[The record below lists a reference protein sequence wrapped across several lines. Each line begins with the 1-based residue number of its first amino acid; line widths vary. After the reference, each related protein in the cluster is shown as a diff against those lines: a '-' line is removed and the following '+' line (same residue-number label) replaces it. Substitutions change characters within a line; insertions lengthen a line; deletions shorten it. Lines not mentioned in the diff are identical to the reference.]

1 MLAVISARGRRTM
14 SRSILYLISAGLLLS
29 SGLDAE
35 NLKVLNLSRLGH
47 ESHLRMQ
54 AAVPN
59 VTLVEGT
66 SANVAQQL
74 ADADGVIGPFDL
86 KLLAGA
92 PKLRWIQSESA
103 GVERFTFL
111 PGFAESKIVLTNNKI
126 LQGPEIAD
134 HALALLLA
142 LTRGIAIAA
151 RGGSQDWKASSFSPI
166 ELRGKTAV
174 IVGVGG
180 IGTQIALRLNASGMT
195 VIGVDPKD
203 IPFNTYLS
211 RTVAPDRL
219 DSVLPQ
225 ADVVFISAP
234 LTPRSRKMMGP
245 RQFELM
251 KPNSYFIAVS
261 RGGLY
266 DVDSLVKALDS
277 RRLAGA
283 GLDVTD
289 PEPLPKGHALWKF
302 PNVLI
307 TPHIAGRSDG
317 ENARYEALYTENLK
331 RFAAGEPLLNVV
343 DKEKGY

>member
-1 MLAVISARGRRTM
+1 MTQKLLSVISG
-14 SRSILYLISAGLLLS
+14 GLLFA
-29 SGLDAE
+29 SGLAAQK
-35 NLKVLNLSRLGH
+35 LKVLDLSRLGH
-47 ESHLRMQ
+47 DSYLRLQ
-54 AAVPN
+54 TAVPEID
-59 VTLVEGT
+59 LVEGDR
-66 SANVAQQL
+66 SKVAAQL
-74 ADADGVIGPFDL
+74 AEADGVIGPFDV
-86 KLLAGA
+86 KLLSGA
-92 PKLRWIQSESA
+92 PRLKWIQAESA
-103 GVERFTFL
+103 GIEAFTFL
-111 PGFAESKIVLTNNKI
+111 PGFVQNKIVLTNNKI

-134 HALALLLA
+134 HALGLLLA
-142 LTRGIAIAA
+142 LTRGIATAA
-151 RGGSQDWKASSFSPI
+151 RGGSQDWNQRNFHPI

-180 IGTQIALRLNASGMT
+180 IGTQIALRLHASGMT

-245 RQFELM
+245 REFDLM

-261 RGGLY
+261 RGGIY
-266 DVDSLVKALDS
+266 DTDALVKALDS
-277 RRLAGA
+277 RKLAGA
-283 GLDVTD
+283 GLDVTN
-289 PEPLPKGHALWKF
+289 PEPLPKDHPLWKF

-317 ENARYEALYTENLK
+317 ENARYEALYIENLK

>member
-1 MLAVISARGRRTM
+1 MTRKLVFLVSC
-14 SRSILYLISAGLLLS
+14 SLLLA
-29 SGLDAE
+29 SGLFAQKL
-35 NLKVLNLSRLGH
+35 NVLDLSRLGH
-47 ESHLRMQ
+47 ESYLRMQ
-54 AAVPN
+54 AAVPEIA
-59 VTLVEGT
+59 LIEGDR
-66 SANVAQQL
+66 SKVAAQL

-86 KLLAGA
+86 KLLSGA
-92 PKLRWIQSESA
+92 PKLKWIQSESA

-111 PGFAESKIVLTNNKI
+111 PGFAQSKIVLTNNKI

-134 HALALLLA
+134 HALGLLLA

-151 RGGSQDWKASSFSPI
+151 RGGSEDWNQKNFNPI

-225 ADVVFISAP
+225 ADVVFLSAP
-234 LTPRSRKMMGP
+234 LTPKSRKMMGAHE
-245 RQFELM
+245 FELM

-266 DVDSLVKALDS
+266 DINALVKALDS
-277 RRLAGA
+277 KKLAGA

-289 PEPLPKGHALWKF
+289 PEPLPKGHPLWKF

>member
-1 MLAVISARGRRTM
+1 MTRKLLFFLSLALFLASA
-14 SRSILYLISAGLLLS
+14 LP
-29 SGLDAE
+29 AE
-35 NLKVLNLSRLGH
+35 NLKVLYLSRLGH
-47 ESHLRMQ
+47 EAYLRMQ
-54 AAVPN
+54 AAAPN
-59 VTLVEGT
+59 ITLVEGDR
-66 SANVAQQL
+66 SKVAAQL
-74 ADADGVIGPFDL
+74 ADADGVIGPFDV
-86 KLLAGA
+86 KLLASA
-92 PKLRWIQSESA
+92 PKLKWIQSESA
-103 GVERFTFL
+103 GVEHLIFL
-111 PGFAESKIVLTNNKI
+111 PGFAQSKIVLTNNKI

-134 HALALLLA
+134 HALGLLQA
-142 LTRGIAIAA
+142 ITRGIATAA
-151 RGGSQDWKASSFSPI
+151 RGGSEDWNQRNFNPN
-166 ELRGKTAV
+166 ELRGNTAV

-180 IGTQIALRLNASGMT
+180 IGTQIALRLHASGMT

-203 IPFNTYLS
+203 FPFNTYLS

-234 LTPRSRKMMGP
+234 LTPKSRKMMGA
-245 RQFELM
+245 REFELM

-266 DVDSLVKALDS
+266 NTDALVKALDS
-277 RRLAGA
+277 KRLAGA

-289 PEPLPKGHALWKF
+289 PEPLPKNHPLWKF

-307 TPHIAGRSDG
+307 TPHIAGAGRSDG

>member
-1 MLAVISARGRRTM
+1 MNRK
-14 SRSILYLISAGLLLS
+14 LLS
-29 SGLDAE
+29 LAFGGLFLVSGLTAQ
-35 NLKVLNLSRLGH
+35 NLKVVYLSRLGH
-47 ESHLRMQ
+47 ECYLRMQ

-59 VTLVEGT
+59 VTLIEGDR
-66 SANVAQQL
+66 SKVAAQL

-86 KLLAGA
+86 KLLSGA
-92 PKLRWIQSESA
+92 PKLKWIQSESA
-103 GVERFTFL
+103 GVENFTFL
-111 PGFAESKIVLTNNKI
+111 PGFAQSKIVLTNNKI

-134 HALALLLA
+134 HALGLLLA

-151 RGGSQDWKASSFSPI
+151 RGGSEEWNQRNYHPI

-180 IGTQIALRLNASGMT
+180 IGTQIALRLHASGMT

-203 IPFNTYLS
+203 FPYNTYLA

-219 DSVLPQ
+219 DSVLPE

-245 RQFELM
+245 REFELM

-261 RGGLY
+261 RGGIY
-266 DVDSLVKALDS
+266 DTDALVKALDS
-277 RRLAGA
+277 KRLAGA

-289 PEPLPKGHALWKF
+289 PEPLPKGHPLWKF

-317 ENARYEALYTENLK
+317 ENARYEALYIENLK

>member
-1 MLAVISARGRRTM
+1 MIRTLL
-14 SRSILYLISAGLLLS
+14 SPILCGLLLA
-29 SGLDAE
+29 SGLAAQK
-35 NLKVLNLSRLGH
+35 LKVLDLSRLGH
-47 ESHLRMQ
+47 ESYLRMQ
-54 AAVPN
+54 AAVPQIA
-59 VTLVEGT
+59 LVEGDR
-66 SANVAQQL
+66 SKVAAQL

-86 KLLAGA
+86 KLLSGA
-92 PKLRWIQSESA
+92 PRLKWIQSESA
-103 GVERFTFL
+103 GVENFTFL
-111 PGFAESKIVLTNNKI
+111 PGFAQSKIVLTNNKI

-134 HALALLLA
+134 HALGLLLA

-151 RGGSQDWKASSFSPI
+151 RGGSEDWNQRNFHPI

-174 IVGVGG
+174 IVGMGG

-203 IPFNTYLS
+203 MPFNTYVS
-211 RTVAPDRL
+211 RMVAPDRL

-225 ADVVFISAP
+225 ADVVFLSAP
-234 LTPRSRKMMGP
+234 LTPQSRNMMGP
-245 RQFELM
+245 REFELM
-251 KPNSYFIAVS
+251 KQDSYFIAVS

-266 DVDSLVKALDS
+266 DTDALVKALDS
-277 RRLAGA
+277 RKLSGA
-283 GLDVTD
+283 GLDVTN

-317 ENARYEALYTENLK
+317 ENARYEALYIENLK

>member
-1 MLAVISARGRRTM
+1 MIRKL
-14 SRSILYLISAGLLLS
+14 LYLLSGSLLLA
-29 SGLDAE
+29 SGAAAQKLSVLD
-35 NLKVLNLSRLGH
+35 LSRLGH
-47 ESHLRMQ
+47 ESYLRMQ
-54 AAVPN
+54 AAVPEIA
-59 VTLVEGT
+59 LIEGDR
-66 SANVAQQL
+66 SKVAAQL
-74 ADADGVIGPFDL
+74 AAADGVIGPFDL
-86 KLLAGA
+86 KLLSGA
-92 PKLRWIQSESA
+92 PRLKWIQSESA
-103 GVERFTFL
+103 GVENFTFL
-111 PGFAESKIVLTNNKI
+111 PGFAQGEIVLTNNKI

-134 HALALLLA
+134 HALGLLLA
-142 LTRGIAIAA
+142 LTRGIATAA
-151 RGGSQDWKASSFSPI
+151 RGGSEDWNQKNYNPI

-203 IPFNTYLS
+203 MPFNTYLS

-234 LTPRSRKMMGP
+234 LTPASRKIMGP
-245 RQFELM
+245 REFDLM
-251 KPNSYFIAVS
+251 KVNSYFIAVS

-266 DVDSLVKALDS
+266 DIDALVKALDTKK
-277 RRLAGA
+277 LAGA

-289 PEPLPKGHALWKF
+289 PEPLPKGHPLWKF

-317 ENARYEALYTENLK
+317 ENARYEALYIENLK

>member
-1 MLAVISARGRRTM
+1 MTSKLLSLLSG
-14 SRSILYLISAGLLLS
+14 GLLLA
-29 SGLDAE
+29 SGLAAQ
-35 NLKVLNLSRLGH
+35 NLKVLVLSRLGH
-47 ESHLRMQ
+47 EAFLRMQ

-59 VTLVEGT
+59 VTLIEGDR
-66 SANVAQQL
+66 SQVAAQL

-86 KLLAGA
+86 KLIGGA
-92 PKLRWIQSESA
+92 PKLKWIQSESA
-103 GVERFTFL
+103 GVEAFTFL
-111 PGFAESKIVLTNNKI
+111 PGFAQSKIVLTNNKI

-134 HALALLLA
+134 HALGLLLG

-151 RGGSQDWKASSFSPI
+151 RGGSQDWNQKNFNPI

-203 IPFNTYLS
+203 MPYNTYLA

-219 DSVLPQ
+219 DSVLPE
-225 ADVVFISAP
+225 ADVVFLSAP
-234 LTPRSRKMMGP
+234 LTPKSRKMMGP
-245 RQFELM
+245 HEFELM

-261 RGGLY
+261 RGGIY
-266 DVDSLVKALDS
+266 DMDALVKALDS
-277 RRLAGA
+277 RKLAGA

-289 PEPLPKGHALWKF
+289 PEPLPKNHPLWKF

-317 ENARYEALYTENLK
+317 ENARYEALYIENLK

>member
-1 MLAVISARGRRTM
+1 MTPKLCS
-14 SRSILYLISAGLLLS
+14 LIPSLLLLA
-29 SGLDAE
+29 SGLPAQK
-35 NLKVLNLSRLGH
+35 LKVVDLSRLGH
-47 ESHLRMQ
+47 ESYLRMQ
-54 AAVPN
+54 AAVPEIA
-59 VTLVEGT
+59 LIEGDR
-66 SANVAQQL
+66 SKVAAQI

-86 KLLAGA
+86 KLLGSA
-92 PKLRWIQSESA
+92 PKLKWIQSESA

-111 PGFAESKIVLTNNKI
+111 PGFAQSKIVLTNNKI

-134 HALALLLA
+134 HALGLLLA
-142 LTRGIAIAA
+142 LTRGIATAA
-151 RGGSQDWKASSFSPI
+151 RGGSEDWSQRNFNPI

-180 IGTQIALRLNASGMT
+180 IGTQLALRLHASGMT

-203 IPFNTYLS
+203 MPLNTYLA
-211 RTVAPDRL
+211 RTVPPDRL

-234 LTPRSRKMMGP
+234 LTPQSRKMMGP
-245 RQFELM
+245 REFELM

-261 RGGLY
+261 RGGIY
-266 DVDSLVKALDS
+266 DTDALVKALDS
-277 RRLAGA
+277 RKLAGA

-289 PEPLPKGHALWKF
+289 PEPLPKGHPLWKF
-302 PNVLI
+302 PNVVI

-343 DKEKGY
+343 EKEKGY

>member
-1 MLAVISARGRRTM
+1 MIRKLFFVTLAGMLLA
-14 SRSILYLISAGLLLS
+14 
-29 SGLDAE
+29 SGLAGQK
-35 NLKVLNLSRLGH
+35 LKVLDLSRLGH
-47 ESHLRMQ
+47 EAYVRMQ
-54 AAVPN
+54 AAVPEI
-59 VTLVEGT
+59 TLVEGDR
-66 SANVAQQL
+66 SKAGAQL

-86 KLLAGA
+86 KLLSAA
-92 PKLRWIQSESA
+92 PKLKWIQSESA
-103 GVERFTFL
+103 GVENFTFL
-111 PGFAESKIVLTNNKI
+111 PGFAQSKIVLTNNKI

-134 HALALLLA
+134 HALGLLLA

-151 RGGSQDWKASSFSPI
+151 RGGSQDWNQRNFSPI

-180 IGTQIALRLNASGMT
+180 IGTQIALRLHASGMT
-195 VIGVDPKD
+195 VVGVDPKD
-203 IPFNTYLS
+203 MPYNTYLS

-219 DSVLPQ
+219 DSVLPI

-234 LTPRSRKMMGP
+234 LTPLSRKMMGP
-245 RQFELM
+245 REFELM

-266 DVDSLVKALDS
+266 DIDALVKALDS
-277 RRLAGA
+277 KRLAGA

-289 PEPLPKGHALWKF
+289 PEPLPKNHPLWKF

-317 ENARYEALYTENLK
+317 ENARYEALYIENLK

>member
-1 MLAVISARGRRTM
+1 MTCKLLTLTSC
-14 SRSILYLISAGLLLS
+14 GLLLA
-29 SGLDAE
+29 SGLSAQK
-35 NLKVLNLSRLGH
+35 LKVLDLSRLGH
-47 ESHLRMQ
+47 ESYLRMQ
-54 AAVPN
+54 ATVPEIR
-59 VTLVEGT
+59 LIEGDR
-66 SANVAQQL
+66 SKVAAQL

-86 KLLAGA
+86 KLLASA
-92 PKLRWIQSESA
+92 PKLKWIQSESA
-103 GVERFTFL
+103 GVENFMAL
-111 PGFAESKIVLTNNKI
+111 PGFAQSRIVLTNNKI

-134 HALALLLA
+134 HALGMLLA
-142 LTRGIAIAA
+142 LIRGIATAA
-151 RGGSQDWKASSFSPI
+151 RGGSEDWNQKNYNPI

-203 IPFNTYLS
+203 IPFTTYLA

-225 ADVVFISAP
+225 ADVVLLSAP
-234 LTPRSRKMMGP
+234 LTPKSRKMMGP
-245 RQFELM
+245 REFELM

-266 DVDSLVKALDS
+266 DTDALVKALDS
-277 RRLAGA
+277 KKLAGA

-289 PEPLPKGHALWKF
+289 PEPLPKGHPLWKF

-317 ENARYEALYTENLK
+317 ENARYEALYIENLK
-331 RFAAGEPLLNVV
+331 RFAAGELLLNLV

>member
-1 MLAVISARGRRTM
+1 M
-14 SRSILYLISAGLLLS
+14 SRKLLSLAFGGLFLISGLT
-29 SGLDAE
+29 AQ
-35 NLKVLNLSRLGH
+35 NLKVLYFSRLGH
-47 ESHLRMQ
+47 ECYLRIQ

-59 VTLVEGT
+59 ITLIEGDR
-66 SANVAQQL
+66 SRMAAQL

-86 KLLAGA
+86 KLLSNAS
-92 PKLRWIQSESA
+92 KLKWIQSESA
-103 GVERFTFL
+103 GVENFTFL
-111 PGFAESKIVLTNNKI
+111 PGFAQKKIVLTNNKI

-134 HALALLLA
+134 HALGLLLA

-151 RGGSQDWKASSFSPI
+151 RGGSQDWNQRNYNPI
-166 ELRGKTAV
+166 ELRGRTAV

-180 IGTQIALRLNASGMT
+180 IGTQIALRLHASGMT

-203 IPFNTYLS
+203 MPYNTYLS

-234 LTPRSRKMMGP
+234 LTPNSRKMMGP
-245 RQFELM
+245 REFELM

-266 DVDSLVKALDS
+266 DTDALVKALDS
-277 RRLAGA
+277 KRLAGA

-289 PEPLPKGHALWKF
+289 PEPLPKGHPLWQF

-317 ENARYEALYTENLK
+317 ENARYEALYIENLK

>member
-1 MLAVISARGRRTM
+1 MTTKLLS
-14 SRSILYLISAGLLLS
+14 LISGGLLFAC
-29 SGLDAE
+29 GLAAQ
-35 NLKVLNLSRLGH
+35 NLKVLYLSRLGH
-47 ESHLRMQ
+47 DAYLRMQ
-54 AAVPN
+54 SAVPN
-59 VTLVEGT
+59 ITLIEGDR
-66 SANVAQQL
+66 SKLAAQL
-74 ADADGVIGPFDL
+74 AVVDGVIGPFNL
-86 KLLAGA
+86 KLLSGA
-92 PKLRWIQSESA
+92 PKLKWIQSESA
-103 GVERFTFL
+103 GVENFTFL
-111 PGFAESKIVLTNNKI
+111 PGFAQSKIVLTNNKI

-134 HALALLLA
+134 HALGLLLA

-151 RGGSQDWKASSFSPI
+151 RGGSEDWNQKNFSPI

-180 IGTQIALRLNASGMT
+180 IGTQIALRLSASGMT

-203 IPFNTYLS
+203 IPYNTYLS

-234 LTPRSRKMMGP
+234 LTPVSRKMMGP
-245 RQFELM
+245 REFELM

-266 DVDSLVKALDS
+266 DIDALVKALDS
-277 RRLAGA
+277 KRLAGA

-289 PEPLPKGHALWKF
+289 PEPLPKNHPLWKF

-307 TPHIAGRSDG
+307 TPHVAGRSDG
-317 ENARYEALYTENLK
+317 ENARYEALYIENLK

>member
-1 MLAVISARGRRTM
+1 MTRKFVSLIWGGMLLAPGLSAQK
-14 SRSILYLISAGLLLS
+14 LEV
-29 SGLDAE
+29 LD
-35 NLKVLNLSRLGH
+35 LSRLGH
-47 ESHLRMQ
+47 ESYLRMQ
-54 AAVPN
+54 AAVPDIA
-59 VTLVEGT
+59 LIEGDR
-66 SANVAQQL
+66 SKVAAQL

-86 KLLAGA
+86 KLLSNA
-92 PKLRWIQSESA
+92 PKLKWIQSESA
-103 GVERFTFL
+103 GVENFTFL
-111 PGFAESKIVLTNNKI
+111 PGFAQSKIVLTNNKI

-134 HALALLLA
+134 HALGLLLA
-142 LTRGIAIAA
+142 LTRGIATAA
-151 RGGSQDWKASSFSPI
+151 RGGSEDWNQKNFNPI

-203 IPFNTYLS
+203 MPFNTYLS

-234 LTPRSRKMMGP
+234 LTPQSRKMMGP
-245 RQFELM
+245 HEFELM

-261 RGGLY
+261 RGGIY
-266 DVDSLVKALDS
+266 DINALVKALDS
-277 RRLAGA
+277 KKLAGA

-289 PEPLPKGHALWKF
+289 PEPLPKGHPLWKF

-317 ENARYEALYTENLK
+317 ENARYEALYIENLK

>member
-1 MLAVISARGRRTM
+1 MTYGFFAPICAGMLLA
-14 SRSILYLISAGLLLS
+14 
-29 SGLDAE
+29 SGLSAQK
-35 NLKVLNLSRLGH
+35 LKVLDLSRLGH
-47 ESHLRMQ
+47 ESYLRLQ
-54 AAVPN
+54 AAAPEID
-59 VTLVEGT
+59 LIEGDR
-66 SANVAQQL
+66 SKVAAQL
-74 ADADGVIGPFDL
+74 AEADGVIGPFDL
-86 KLLAGA
+86 KLLANA
-92 PKLRWIQSESA
+92 PHLKWIQSESA
-103 GVERFTFL
+103 GVENFTFL
-111 PGFAESKIVLTNNKI
+111 PGFAQSAIVLTNNKI

-134 HALALLLA
+134 HALGLLLA

-151 RGGSQDWKASSFSPI
+151 RGGSQDWNQKNFSPI

-195 VIGVDPKD
+195 VIGVDPKE

-211 RTVAPDRL
+211 RTVPPDRL

-234 LTPRSRKMMGP
+234 LTPKSRKIMGP
-245 RQFELM
+245 HEFELM

-266 DVDSLVKALDS
+266 DTDALVKALDT
-277 RRLAGA
+277 RKLAGA

-289 PEPLPKGHALWKF
+289 PEPLPKGHPLWKF

-317 ENARYEALYTENLK
+317 ENARYEALYIENLK

>member
-1 MLAVISARGRRTM
+1 M
-14 SRSILYLISAGLLLS
+14 SRKFLSLISGGLLFAF
-29 SGLDAE
+29 GLTAQK
-35 NLKVLNLSRLGH
+35 LKVLDLSRMGH
-47 ESHLRMQ
+47 ESYVRMQ
-54 AAVPN
+54 TAVPEIE
-59 VTLVEGT
+59 LVEGDR
-66 SANVAQQL
+66 SQIAAQL

-86 KLLAGA
+86 KLLSGA
-92 PKLRWIQSESA
+92 PKLKWIQSESA
-103 GVERFTFL
+103 GVEAFTFL
-111 PGFAESKIVLTNNKI
+111 PGFAQNKIVLTNNKI

-134 HALALLLA
+134 HALGLLLA
-142 LTRGIAIAA
+142 LTRGIATAA
-151 RGGSQDWKASSFSPI
+151 RGGSQDWNQRNFHPI

-180 IGTQIALRLNASGMT
+180 IGTQIALRLHASGMT

-245 RQFELM
+245 REFDLM

-261 RGGLY
+261 RGGIY
-266 DVDSLVKALDS
+266 DTDALVKALDS
-277 RRLAGA
+277 RKLAGA
-283 GLDVTD
+283 GLDVTN
-289 PEPLPKGHALWKF
+289 PEPLPKDHPLWKF

-317 ENARYEALYTENLK
+317 ENARYEALYIENLK

>member
-1 MLAVISARGRRTM
+1 MLLA
-14 SRSILYLISAGLLLS
+14 
-29 SGLDAE
+29 SGLSAQKL
-35 NLKVLNLSRLGH
+35 NVLDLSRLGH
-47 ESHLRMQ
+47 ESYLRMQ
-54 AAVPN
+54 AAVPAIA
-59 VTLVEGT
+59 LIEGDR
-66 SANVAQQL
+66 SKVAAQL

-86 KLLAGA
+86 KLLGNA
-92 PKLRWIQSESA
+92 PKLKWIQSESA
-103 GVERFTFL
+103 GVENFTFL
-111 PGFAESKIVLTNNKI
+111 PGFAQSKIVLTNNKI

-134 HALALLLA
+134 HALGLLLA
-142 LTRGIAIAA
+142 LTRGIATAA
-151 RGGSQDWKASSFSPI
+151 RGGSEDWNQKNFNPI

-203 IPFNTYLS
+203 MPFNTYLS

-234 LTPRSRKMMGP
+234 LTPKSRKMMGP
-245 RQFELM
+245 HEFELM

-266 DVDSLVKALDS
+266 DIDALVKALDS
-277 RRLAGA
+277 RKLAGA

-289 PEPLPKGHALWKF
+289 PEPLPKGHPLWKF

-317 ENARYEALYTENLK
+317 ENARYEALYIENLK